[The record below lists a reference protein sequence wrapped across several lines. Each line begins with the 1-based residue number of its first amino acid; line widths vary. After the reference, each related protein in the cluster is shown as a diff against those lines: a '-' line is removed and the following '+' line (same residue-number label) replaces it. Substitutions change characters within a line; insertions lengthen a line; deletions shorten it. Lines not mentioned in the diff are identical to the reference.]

1 MARPLATST
10 KYPRRK
16 PKPGKFVRVKRSA
29 RKSNVAALQKALNG
43 QGAGLNE
50 RDHDP
55 PTATAIRAL
64 RQFTG
69 LTQVRFGRQLG
80 TSGIMVSYWEVGRR
94 APRPY
99 YSSKLRTLAE
109 MNGLDLNL
117 LADPDYYRS
126 KLQVQIFME
135 KVEKVDKEQTA

>member
-1 MARPLATST
+1 
-10 KYPRRK
+10 
-16 PKPGKFVRVKRSA
+16 
-29 RKSNVAALQKALNG
+29 
-43 QGAGLNE
+43 
-50 RDHDP
+50 
-55 PTATAIRAL
+55 
-64 RQFTG
+64 
-69 LTQVRFGRQLG
+69 
-80 TSGIMVSYWEVGRR
+80 MVSYWEVGRR